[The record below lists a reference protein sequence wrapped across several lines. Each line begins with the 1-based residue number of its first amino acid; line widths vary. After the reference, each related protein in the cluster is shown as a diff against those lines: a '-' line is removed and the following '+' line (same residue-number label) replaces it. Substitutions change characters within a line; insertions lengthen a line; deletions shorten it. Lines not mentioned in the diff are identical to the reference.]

1 MNGNIRI
8 IEATTL
14 SNMLKD
20 KADKF
25 NMLNRSTKNVRGMS
39 FSALAAYSGAAGIF
53 LKSDADAN
61 ARSTINILRFRV
73 SRVLNLKEN
82 CDFQQYLT
90 QARTLRTIFVAYF
103 TSIRD
108 LVVPYIFFPLQT
120 IL

>member
-1 MNGNIRI
+1 
-8 IEATTL
+8 
-14 SNMLKD
+14 MLKD
-20 KADKF
+20 KADKS

-53 LKSDADAN
+53 LKSDAN

-82 CDFQQYLT
+82 CDFQQDLT
-90 QARTLRTIFVAYF
+90 QARTLRTIFVASF
-103 TSIRD
+103 KSIRD